1 MTASAFIG
9 FALVLAI
16 VVVAAVMIATATMG
30 RKRRTQQRLREAS
43 VDDSP
48 TGYTPG
54 VWLLGGDESAAPRP
68 HHQSHP
74 DHGSHHDG
82 HGIDA
87 GGAHGADAATGDAG
101 GGDGGG
107 GSDGGGAH

>member
-1 MTASAFIG
+1 MTASAFVG

-16 VVVAAVMIATATMG
+16 VVVVAVMIATATMG
-30 RKRRTQQRLREAS
+30 KKRRTQRLPEPS

-54 VWLLGGDESAAPRP
+54 VWLLGGDESAAPRG

-87 GGAHGADAATGDAG
+87 GGAHGADSGTGDAG
-101 GGDGGG
+101 GGDAGG